1 MKVFA
6 SLLAILVV
14 LCFADAFHTRA
25 PKNRPMKGSTLQMTV
40 LSYGGKKKDFK
51 AGSSLKSAVAS
62 LGVKP
67 KYSCTKYVQVRSIE
81 QTPQKR
87 SYSSF
92 FVVAFFSNLFCNRG
106 DCGSCTLS
114 VGGSRMRPCVAK
126 VPPEPKLKSLQEKG
140 LEVK

>member
-14 LCFADAFHTRA
+14 RCFADALHTRA
-25 PKNRPMKGSTLQMTV
+25 PNNRPMKGSTLQMTV

-67 KYSCTKYVQVRSIE
+67 KYSCTKYVKVRSME
-81 QTPQKR
+81 QTNQQK

-92 FVVAFFSNLFCNRG
+92 FVVAFVSNIFL
-106 DCGSCTLS
+106 
-114 VGGSRMRPCVAK
+114 
-126 VPPEPKLKSLQEKG
+126 
-140 LEVK
+140 